1 MRKVRMQ
8 LSGAEEGTDIG
19 YGERRQDP
27 RWRDVAKR
35 DARTTPRL
43 V

>member
-1 MRKVRMQ
+1 MQ

-27 RWRDVAKR
+27 HWRDVAKR